1 MLQFWKTLVLS
12 YTIKYSY
19 LSFPGG
25 ANDKEPA
32 CLCRR
37 LLPMQEIQDQSLGLE
52 DLLQE
57 SMAIHS
63 SILTW
68 RIPWTEKPGGLQSIE
83 LQRPGHD

>member
-57 SMAIHS
+57 GMAIHS

-68 RIPWTEKPGGLQSIE
+68 RIPWTEVLVVWI
-83 LQRPGHD
+83 L